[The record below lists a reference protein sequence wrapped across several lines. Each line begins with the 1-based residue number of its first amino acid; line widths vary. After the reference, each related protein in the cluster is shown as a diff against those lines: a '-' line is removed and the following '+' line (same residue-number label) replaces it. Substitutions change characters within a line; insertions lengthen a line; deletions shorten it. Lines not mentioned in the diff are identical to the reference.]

1 MRGLETQLCETWEEL
16 EESLRGDY
24 GPEAQRDAE
33 MQYQQIQ
40 EQEQQAAAGSREQQF
55 VEQAELLEKQ
65 LGRHLS
71 NAEIQGLW
79 ADIPHDEAIPDL
91 METYGEQLGSRTYD
105 ERDRE
110 ALTAE
115 YAEQAFDRAEAGE
128 DVFEPAGTE

>member
-1 MRGLETQLCETWEEL
+1 MRGLETQLCQTWEEL

-40 EQEQQAAAGSREQQF
+40 EQEQQAAAGGGRAIRGAGRVARE
-55 VEQAELLEKQ
+55 AA
-65 LGRHLS
+65 RAPPS
-71 NAEIQGLW
+71 NAEIQGLGNIS
-79 ADIPHDEAIPDL
+79 DYEAIPDL